1 MIIKQLNKSVS
12 TSETLPGIDRHG
24 RQFVIPVQAK
34 GGSDQHG
41 AIQTQQDIACCEAKF
56 PTLICRPISAQF
68 MSETRIALFELAVE
82 DGELKIVEERHYRLV
97 PAAEISPDDLRA
109 YETRA
114 KP

>member
-1 MIIKQLNKSVS
+1 M
-12 TSETLPGIDRHG
+12 GIDRYG

-41 AIQTQQDIACCEAKF
+41 AIQTQQDIACCQAKF
-56 PTLICRPISAQF
+56 PSLICRPISAQF

-82 DGELKIVEERHYRLV
+82 DSELHIVEERHYRLV
-97 PAAEISPDDLRA
+97 PAAEISPDDLRS
-109 YETRA
+109 YGIRA